1 MGETPRYTP
10 IITLAQG
17 KSLGPGDLAL
27 LVRDA
32 NGALVDPVLINFSI
46 FTVDP
51 NSSVQ
56 TLIYGPQ
63 AAPARASLG
72 AYYVPITI
80 PTGWNGQFQLQ
91 WQLKQYADGA
101 VATVVED
108 FTVQAVNPASG
119 SYEAPSVAIQQ
130 AEIVRNKKWTYC
142 VMQVREL
149 LSDENPDRNYHFR
162 PPTPGKI
169 VANYTT
175 RVGFIWTDQTIIRMF
190 NTAISALN
198 WFNKKNIYN
207 FNIDTIPVD
216 WANVAALKAAA
227 LCLSKEAARW
237 TADEFNFSLNGI
249 SLDLSKADKYRGLAA
264 ELNTQFDELADKV
277 TANRPASVGLRQQR
291 WLLG

>member
-1 MGETPRYTP
+1 M
-10 IITLAQG
+10 ITLAQG
-17 KSLGPGDLAL
+17 KPLGPGDLAL

-32 NGALVDPVLINFSI
+32 NGALVDPVLINFTI
-46 FTVDP
+46 FSVDP

-63 AAPARASLG
+63 AAPARASQG
-72 AYYVPITI
+72 AYYVPITV

-91 WQLKQYADGA
+91 WQLKQYAGGS
-101 VATVVED
+101 VATVIED
-108 FTVQAVNPASG
+108 FTVQAINPASG
-119 SYEAPSVAIQQ
+119 SYEAPSVAVQ
-130 AEIVRNKKWTYC
+130 AAQMTKNMKQTAFI
-142 VMQVREL
+142 MQVREL

-175 RVGFIWTDQTIIRMF
+175 RVGFIWTDQTIIRMI
-190 NTAISALN
+190 NTAISIMN
-198 WFNKKNIYN
+198 WYNKKNIYN

-216 WANVAALKAAA
+216 WMNVASLKAAA
-227 LCLSKEAARW
+227 LCLTKESARW
-237 TADEFNFSLNGI
+237 TADEFQFSLNGI